1 MKQRK
6 QLPRAFMQMKQMWW
20 KFGCQGAKSLL
31 AGIASANYLDKIT
44 TKVAATV
51 AEGPIIEI
59 TQTDSCLQK
68 CTSAD
73 RAMASAHYHDND
85 NL

>member
-6 QLPRAFMQMKQMWW
+6 QLLRAFMQMKQMWW
-20 KFGCQGAKSLL
+20 KFGCQRAKCLL
-31 AGIASANYLDKIT
+31 TGIASANYLDKIT
-44 TKVAATV
+44 AEVAATV
-51 AEGPIIEI
+51 AEGPIIEL

-68 CTSAD
+68 CTTTD